1 MDPVRGDAPV
11 RRRRFALSGVARV
24 WALAGGIAGAS
35 LFVYLAWV
43 RDLPTLEPPVHFP
56 WWILV
61 GIYYVA
67 EVMIV
72 HLQIRREAY
81 TFSLGEI
88 PLVLGL
94 YFVSPNE
101 LLLAAVLGIGGA
113 LAFHRRQS
121 ILKLVFNLSHFS
133 LEVGLAAVI
142 FHLLVNDPRSAISP
156 WGWIVVFVVTL
167 MTALIGNLAI
177 GAAISLSERT
187 LNLENLTQGLGIGLA
202 TTATN
207 TGLALVGVRIIWADP
222 RAAWLLAIP
231 AAALF
236 LAYRA
241 YSSQRQKRE
250 SIELLYQATRLGE
263 RSLQMESVVLS
274 LLEQAREMFKA
285 EVAEITLFPRE
296 DRPAERTRVGP
307 GDVLV
312 IQEPISLHPEEGV
325 WARLVAEGESILL
338 KRPIAN
344 VRLAQHFGQRGIH
357 DCMIAPLRVENAI
370 VGKVLVG
377 NRLGDVS
384 SFDGEDLKL
393 LETLAS
399 HASISLENARLVA
412 SLEESLEHLQEMNR
426 LKDDFV
432 ASVSHELRTPLT
444 SIQGYVKTIRR
455 KLNRLRPDQLSSFL
469 QIVDEQSD
477 HLRELIEDLL
487 IVSRLE
493 SNEAQASFKEVS
505 VPAVLR
511 NIAKEFSSH
520 RGSHDIE
527 LSLPDLFPAVETD
540 ENKLRQIVSNFV
552 DNAMKYTPEGTAVQ
566 LRATTSADR
575 AVITVHDQGNGIP
588 PHLHDRIFERFY
600 QVDQSTTRTTGG
612 TGLGLYICRR
622 LAEVMGA
629 EVKLERSDE
638 HGSVFSLAIP
648 FSPTTSQQTSE
659 DEATA

>member
-1 MDPVRGDAPV
+1 MNSVERDPSVG
-11 RRRRFALSGVARV
+11 RRRLSLSGVARV
-24 WALAGGIAGAS
+24 WTLTGALAATS
-35 LFVYLAWV
+35 LLVYLAWV
-43 RDLPTLEPPVHFP
+43 RDLPTFDSPVSFP
-56 WWILV
+56 WWVLV
-61 GIYYVA
+61 GAYYAA

-94 YFVSPNE
+94 YFVPPNE

-113 LAFHRRQS
+113 LAIHRRQS

-133 LEVGLAAVI
+133 LEVGLAATV
-142 FHLLVNDPRSAISP
+142 FHLLVRDPASAVSP
-156 WGWIVVFVVTL
+156 GGWIVVFLVTFL
-167 MTALIGNLAI
+167 TAVIGNVAI

-187 LNLENLTQGLGIGLA
+187 LHLENITQGLGLGLA

-207 TGLALVGVRIIWADP
+207 TGLALVGVRIVWADP
-222 RAAWLLAIP
+222 RAAWLLVIP
-231 AAALF
+231 AVALF

-250 SIELLYQATRLGE
+250 TIELLYQATRLGE
-263 RSLQMESVVLS
+263 RSLQMESVMLS

-296 DRPAERTRVGP
+296 DHPAERTRVGP
-307 GDVLV
+307 GDVLA
-312 IQEPISLHPEEGV
+312 IQEPVSLHPEEGV
-325 WARLVAEGESILL
+325 WARLAAEGEPILL

-344 VRLAQHFGQRGIH
+344 ERLAQHFGQRGIR
-357 DCMIAPLRVENAI
+357 DCMIAPLRVENEI
-370 VGKVLVG
+370 VGKMLVG

-412 SLEESLEHLQEMNR
+412 TLEESLEHLQEMNR

-455 KLNRLRPDQLSSFL
+455 KLSQLRPDQLSSFL

-493 SNEAQASFKEVS
+493 SNETQASFKEVS
-505 VPAVLR
+505 VPGVLR
-511 NIAKEFSSH
+511 DIAKEFSSH
-520 RGSHDIE
+520 RGSHDID
-527 LSLPDLFPAVETD
+527 LSLPDLFPSVQTD

-552 DNAMKYTPEGTAVQ
+552 DNAMKYTPDGTAVQ
-566 LRATTSADR
+566 LRATTSAER
-575 AVITVHDQGNGIP
+575 AVITVEDQGPGIP
-588 PHLHDRIFERFY
+588 AQLHDRIFERFY
-600 QVDQSTTRTTGG
+600 QVDQSTTRTNRG

-622 LAEVMGA
+622 LADVMGA

-638 HGSVFSLAIP
+638 RGSVFSLTIP
-648 FSPTTSQQTSE
+648 FSTSSAHRPRR

>member
-1 MDPVRGDAPV
+1 MDPVVDDPAAGRK
-11 RRRRFALSGVARV
+11 RLSLSGAARV
-24 WALAGGIAGAS
+24 WALAAGLAGAS
-35 LFVYLAWV
+35 VFVYVMWV
-43 RDLPTLEPPVHFP
+43 RDLPTLESPVHVP
-56 WWILV
+56 WWALIGV
-61 GIYYVA
+61 YFAA
-67 EVMIV
+67 EVMVV

-101 LLLAAVLGIGGA
+101 LLLAAVVGIGGA
-113 LAFHRRQS
+113 LAIHRRQS

-133 LEVGLAAVI
+133 LEVGLAATV
-142 FHLLVNDPRSAISP
+142 FHMLVSADAAISP
-156 WGWIVVFVVTL
+156 RGWLVVFFVTF
-167 MTALIGNLAI
+167 MTAVIGNLAI

-187 LNLENLTQGLGIGLA
+187 LHLENVTQGLGMGLA

-207 TGLALVGVRIIWADP
+207 TGLALVGVRIMWADA

-231 AAALF
+231 AMALF

-250 SIELLYQATRLGE
+250 SIELLYRATRLGE
-263 RSLQMESVVLS
+263 RSLKMESVMLS

-285 EVAEITLFPRE
+285 EIAEITLFPR
-296 DRPAERTRVGP
+296 DDHPAERTRVGP
-307 GDVLV
+307 GEVVV
-312 IQEPISLHPEEGV
+312 IQEPVSLHPEEGV
-325 WARLVAEGESILL
+325 WARLAAEGEPILL

-344 VRLAQHFGQRGIH
+344 ERLARYFGDRAIR
-357 DCMIAPLRVENAI
+357 DCMIAPLRVETDI
-370 VGKVLVG
+370 VGKLLVG

-384 SFDGEDLKL
+384 SFDDEDLKL

-412 SLEESLEHLQEMNR
+412 TLEESLEHLQEVNR

-455 KLNRLRPDQLSSFL
+455 KLNRLRPDQLASFL

-477 HLRELIEDLL
+477 QLRELIEDLL

-505 VPAVLR
+505 LPAVLR
-511 NIAKEFSSH
+511 DIAREFSSH

-540 ENKLRQIVSNFV
+540 ENKVRQIVSNLV
-552 DNAMKYTPEGTAVQ
+552 DNAMKYTAEGTPVQ
-566 LRATTSADR
+566 LRATTSAER
-575 AVITVHDQGNGIP
+575 AVITVEDEGPGIP
-588 PHLHDRIFERFY
+588 PHLHERIFERFF
-600 QVDQSTTRTTGG
+600 QADQSITRTTGG

-638 HGSVFSLAIP
+638 RGSVFSLTIP
-648 FSPTTSQQTSE
+648 FSPATERLPSRDQ
-659 DEATA
+659 ATA

>member
-1 MDPVRGDAPV
+1 
-11 RRRRFALSGVARV
+11 VARV
-24 WALAGGIAGAS
+24 WGLAAALAATSAV
-35 LFVYLAWV
+35 VYLMWV
-43 RDLPTLEPPVHFP
+43 RHLPTLDSPVDLP
-56 WWILV
+56 WWALIGV
-61 GIYYVA
+61 YYAA

-72 HLQIRREAY
+72 HLQMRREAY

-101 LLLAAVLGIGGA
+101 LLLAALLGIGGA

-121 ILKLVFNLSHFS
+121 ILKLVFNLSHFT
-133 LEVGLAAVI
+133 LEVGLAATI
-142 FHLLVNDPRSAISP
+142 FHMLVREPATAISP
-156 WGWIVVFVVTL
+156 AGWLVVFLVTF
-167 MTALIGNLAI
+167 MTAVIGNVAI

-187 LNLENLTQGLGIGLA
+187 LQLENLTQGLGIGLA

-207 TGLALVGVRIIWADP
+207 TGLALVGVRIVWADP

-231 AAALF
+231 AIALF

-263 RSLQMESVVLS
+263 RSLQMESVMLS

-296 DRPAERTRVGP
+296 DHPAERTRVGP
-307 GDVLV
+307 GDVVV
-312 IQEPISLHPEEGV
+312 IQEPVSLHPEEGV
-325 WARLVAEGESILL
+325 WARLAAEGEPILL
-338 KRPIAN
+338 KRPIEN
-344 VRLAQHFGQRGIH
+344 ERLAKHFAHRGIR
-357 DCMIAPLRVENAI
+357 DCMIAPLRVEHQI
-370 VGKVLVG
+370 VGKMLVG

-384 SFDGEDLKL
+384 SFDAEDLKL
-393 LETLAS
+393 LETLTS

-412 SLEESLEHLQEMNR
+412 SLKDSLEHLQEMNR

-444 SIQGYVKTIRR
+444 SIQGYIKTIRR

-511 NIAKEFSSH
+511 DIAKEFASH
-520 RGSHDIE
+520 RGSHEVE

-540 ENKLRQIVSNFV
+540 ENKVRQIVSNFV
-552 DNAMKYTPEGTAVQ
+552 DNAMKYTPHGTAVH
-566 LRATTSADR
+566 LRATTSEDH
-575 AVITVHDQGNGIP
+575 AVITVEDEGPGIP
-588 PHLHDRIFERFY
+588 VHLHERIFERFY

-622 LAEVMGA
+622 LADVMGA

-638 HGSVFSLAIP
+638 RGSVFSLTLP
-648 FSPTTSQQTSE
+648 FSPASSQQPGE
-659 DEATA
+659 DQATA